1 MVIRQY
7 DWSNV
12 GGIKWENYCN
22 GHEVKA
28 YVLKMMG
35 KSSRTYVRNVAAE
48 ISVLAIDNVLF
59 PVTKTIHMKHNS
71 YVVSPYTQYV
81 RYAIEELWELNN
93 RFIEF
98 FLKII
103 LKIIGAVLKLGKVD
117 EVVIVNNWLL
127 STNLY
132 EKMTGDQVDRVITH
146 LQEKYPRCAI
156 IFRSIVFSMHDQMFQ
171 SLKKDEILLIPSRS
185 VYIFSPH
192 KLTEFPKHQR
202 KRIRQDYKLLKRS
215 GYEIVGN
222 ESITLEDIP
231 KILELYNGLYLDKY
245 SYYNPQFTEGFIKQA
260 WEENLLTFKLLKDN
274 DLIIG
279 VVGFVV
285 RNGVMTTPILV
296 YDLTYPKQ
304 VGLYRLCSILLTDHS
319 LTTGLTLHRSGG
331 AGKFKSLR
339 GAVNEIEYSA
349 VNVSHLSWGR
359 KAVWKFLQKILSKIA
374 VPLLR
379 KFEL

>member
-1 MVIRQY
+1 MMIRQY
-7 DWSNV
+7 DWNNV
-12 GGIKWENYCN
+12 SDVKWDDYRN
-22 GHEVKA
+22 GQEVKV
-28 YVLKMMG
+28 YVLEMMG
-35 KSSRTYVRNVAAE
+35 KSSQAYVKNVAAE
-48 ISVLAIDNVLF
+48 ISILAIDNLLL
-59 PVTKTIHMKHNS
+59 PLTKTIHMEDNS

-81 RYAIEELWELNN
+81 SYAIEELWELNN

-98 FLKII
+98 LLKII
-103 LKIIGAVLKLGKVD
+103 LKIIGIILKLGKID

-132 EKMTGDQVDRVITH
+132 EEMTSDQVGRIITY
-146 LQEKYPRCAI
+146 LQKKYPRCAI
-156 IFRSIVFSMHDQMFQ
+156 MFRSIVFSMHDQMFQ
-171 SLKKDEILLIPSRS
+171 PLKKDETLLIPSRS
-185 VYIFSPH
+185 VYIFSPGE
-192 KLTEFPKHQR
+192 LTNFQKHQQ
-202 KRIRQDYKLLKRS
+202 KRIRQDYTLLKKS

-222 ESITLEDIP
+222 ESITLEEIP

-245 SYYNPQFTEGFIKQA
+245 SYYNPQFTEDFIKQA
-260 WEENLLTFKLLKDN
+260 WEENLLTFKLLKNN

-285 RNGVMTTPILV
+285 RNGVMTTPILG

-304 VGLYRLCSILLTDHS
+304 AGLYRLCSILLTDHS

-331 AGKFKSLR
+331 AGKFKRLR
-339 GAVNEIEYSA
+339 GAINEIEYSA

-359 KAVWKFLQKILSKIA
+359 KTVWKFLQIILSKIA
-374 VPLLR
+374 VLLLK

>member
-285 RNGVMTTPILV
+285 RNGVMTTPILG

>member
-285 RNGVMTTPILV
+285 RNGVMTTPILG

-349 VNVSHLSWGR
+349 VYVSHLSWGR